1 MNSYRLSNAGLHDWP
16 TGDGI
21 LLLRVFTFP
30 FFFSAAVKA
39 AGCYFCC
46 RVPVS
51 RTTGKLHAPVRNSSL
66 ILSPGDRPGGVIIF
80 ALATGH
86 CFVVARGY
94 LRASGHCRPCRAAA
108 AAAPNPDAAAGQ
120 VRGWAVG
127 RWGPAS
133 SRAGHAASGRGRA
146 ARRRLAPH
154 GRPSIIYPCARGPG
168 CAQRACQGP
177 AVGTQR

>member
-1 MNSYRLSNAGLHDWP
+1 MVNFCCEYFYIS
-16 TGDGI
+16 
-21 LLLRVFTFP
+21 FP
-30 FFFSAAVKA
+30 FSAAVEA
-39 AGCYFCC
+39 AGCFCC

-86 CFVVARGY
+86 WPLFRRGARIPPGVWP
-94 LRASGHCRPCRAAA
+94 LPALPCGRGCCSESRRGRRTGSGVGGGQVG
-108 AAAPNPDAAAGQ
+108 AGQ
-120 VRGWAVG
+120 
-127 RWGPAS
+127 AS

-154 GRPSIIYPCARGPG
+154 GRPSMIYPCARGPG
-168 CAQRACQGP
+168 CARDKG
-177 AVGTQR
+177 RSLEHRDE